1 MDESLDLSQ
10 DFYSRVLM
18 YTTKDECIIRGLEYV
33 EN

>member
-10 DFYSRVLM
+10 DFYKRVLL
-18 YTTKDECIIRGLEYV
+18 YTTKEECIIRGLEYV